1 MSSSR
6 QVEANRQ
13 NARKS
18 SGPKSAR
25 GKARSARNA
34 RRYGLAV
41 SIWRDARLATQ
52 AEALTRDIAGVGA
65 SEELVAVSRPI
76 AEAQVDLMRI
86 RQARE
91 HLLKS
96 GVDNLDLSTSENIAL
111 IEILHRDL
119 KGLPITKKLDLAF
132 ERIGFGMMT
141 KHIPRIS
148 SVLLR
153 RLEFD
158 GSVRAPRHLS
168 PERRYAAIGRRAGTG
183 RRKGGQRDRE
193 RASKLLTSPS
203 PEQISLH
210 PRGVPSLE
218 AFGQICTLDSGRAN
232 GATSLT
238 RGCRQL
244 KQATVERA
252 RK

>member
-153 RLEFD
+153 RLELMD
-158 GSVRAPRHLS
+158 RY
-168 PERRYAAIGRRAGTG
+168 ERRAISRRNAATRQLDAVRVLAA
-183 RRKGGQRDRE
+183 E
-193 RASKLLTSPS
+193 RAAKET
-203 PEQISLH
+203 
-210 PRGVPSLE
+210 
-218 AFGQICTLDSGRAN
+218 AN
-232 GATSLT
+232 ALANS
-238 RGCRQL
+238 
-244 KQATVERA
+244 
-252 RK
+252 

>member
-41 SIWRDARLATQ
+41 SIWRDVRLAAQ
-52 AEALTRDIAGVGA
+52 AEALTHDIAGEGA

-111 IEILHRDL
+111 MEILHRDW
-119 KGLPITKKLDLAF
+119 KDIPITKKLDLAF
-132 ERIGFGMMT
+132 KRIGFGMMT
-141 KHIPRIS
+141 KHIAQIS

-153 RLEFD
+153 RLELMD
-158 GSVRAPRHLS
+158 RY
-168 PERRYAAIGRRAGTG
+168 ERRAISRRNAAARQLDAVRVLAA
-183 RRKGGQRDRE
+183 E
-193 RASKLLTSPS
+193 RAAKET
-203 PEQISLH
+203 
-210 PRGVPSLE
+210 
-218 AFGQICTLDSGRAN
+218 AN
-232 GATSLT
+232 AVANS
-238 RGCRQL
+238 
-244 KQATVERA
+244 
-252 RK
+252 